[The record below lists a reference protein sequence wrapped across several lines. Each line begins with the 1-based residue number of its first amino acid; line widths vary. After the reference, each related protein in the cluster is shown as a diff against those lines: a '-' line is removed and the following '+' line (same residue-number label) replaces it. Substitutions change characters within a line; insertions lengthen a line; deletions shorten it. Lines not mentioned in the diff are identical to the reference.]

1 MNCKKTWTSKRL
13 LEVIDFNPKE
23 TLRKGQRAKKIAM
36 EQLRPFSKTPMG
48 YCEEFYNGGAKFKN
62 GDTLLA
68 RITPCLENGK
78 TAQDNE
84 LEEGEVGFGSTEY
97 IVLRAKE
104 GKSDKDFIYYLSISP
119 NFRSIA
125 IKSMVGSSGRQRV
138 QQNVLENAEF
148 LLPDLKTQK
157 RISAVLGSLDNK
169 IELNEKI
176 NQNLDWEDY
185 FSICRKI
192 IKLEKENQNLEAQAQ
207 AIFKSWFVDFEPFG
221 GKMPKDWAKINLSD
235 IADFVGGY
243 SYKSN
248 ELQHSSDAMAT
259 IKNFDRNGGFKLD
272 GFKEI
277 IPSSKL
283 KDIQKVDLFDTLVAH
298 TDLTQN
304 ADVIGNAEMLL
315 SKARYSNIIISM
327 DVVKVIPKNGLSKF
341 LLAALLKDARFKK
354 HCLCYVNGTTVLH
367 LSKKALPEYI
377 FAFPNNV
384 ENVCDI
390 TNLLEG
396 IYRKMARNIEEN
408 TRLSELRDTLLPK
421 LMSGEIDVSDV
432 AV

>member
-1 MNCKKTWTSKRL
+1 MKSSSNFNGWKITQLGNICDISSSKRIFAS
-13 LEVIDFNPKE
+13 EYKTSGIPFYRGKEIIEKFNKKPISTELFISPERFNEINNKFGVPKE
-23 TLRKGQRAKKIAM
+23 GDILLTSVGTLGIPYLVGNEDFYFKDGNLTWFKQFKSCNSRFLFFWFQSPFAKHQIETKSI
-36 EQLRPFSKTPMG
+36 
-48 YCEEFYNGGAKFKN
+48 
-62 GDTLLA
+62 
-68 RITPCLENGK
+68 
-78 TAQDNE
+78 
-84 LEEGEVGFGSTEY
+84 GSTQKALTIDILKSFTIHLPPIKVQNK
-97 IVLRAKE
+97 IVA
-104 GKSDKDFIYYLSISP
+104 ILS
-119 NFRSIA
+119 SI
-125 IKSMVGSSGRQRV
+125 
-138 QQNVLENAEF
+138 
-148 LLPDLKTQK
+148 D
-157 RISAVLGSLDNK
+157 DK
-169 IELNEKI
+169 IELNNKI
-176 NQNLDWEDY
+176 N
-185 FSICRKI
+185 R
-192 IKLEKENQNLEAQAQ
+192 NLEAQAQ

-421 LMSGEIDVSDV
+421 LMSGEIDISNI

>member
-1 MNCKKTWTSKRL
+1 MNCKETWTSKRL

-36 EQLRPFSKTPMG
+36 EQLRPFSKSPMG

-78 TAQDNE
+78 TAQVNE

-157 RISAVLGSLDNK
+157 KISAVLGSLDNK
-169 IELNEKI
+169 IELNNKI
-176 NQNLDWEDY
+176 NQNLE
-185 FSICRKI
+185 S
-192 IKLEKENQNLEAQAQ
+192 QAQ
-207 AIFKSWFVDFEPFG
+207 AIFKSWFVDFEPFKNGKFIDSELGKIPEGWRVEKLGAVCECVLG
-221 GKMPKDWAKINLSD
+221 GTPSRSRKEYWEGNIPWINSGKTNEFRVISPSEFISAEGLKKSATKLLPKKTTILAITGATLGQVSLLEIDACANQSVVGILENNLLPYEYIYMYVSHNIEKIISHQT
-235 IADFVGGY
+235 GGAQ
-243 SYKSN
+243 
-248 ELQHSSDAMAT
+248 QHINKDN
-259 IKNFDRNGGFKLD
+259 IKNFH
-272 GFKEI
+272 I
-277 IPSSKL
+277 ILPPQCEL
-283 KDIQKVDLFDTLVAH
+283 KRYT
-298 TDLTQN
+298 N
-304 ADVIGNAEMLL
+304 A
-315 SKARYSNIIISM
+315 
-327 DVVKVIPKNGLSKF
+327 
-341 LLAALLKDARFKK
+341 
-354 HCLCYVNGTTVLH
+354 
-367 LSKKALPEYI
+367 
-377 FAFPNNV
+377 V
-384 ENVCDI
+384 ENLYSEI
-390 TNLLEG
+390 TNLVFQS
-396 IYRKMARNIEEN
+396 R
-408 TRLSELRDTLLPK
+408 RLSQLRDTLLPK
-421 LMSGEIDVSDV
+421 LISGEIDVSDV

>member
-23 TLRKGQRAKKIAM
+23 MLRKGQRAKKIAM
-36 EQLRPFSKTPMG
+36 EQLRPYSKTPMG

-78 TAQDNE
+78 TAQVNE
-84 LEEGEVGFGSTEY
+84 LDEGEVGFGSTEY
-97 IVLRAKE
+97 IVLRSKE

-157 RISAVLGSLDNK
+157 KISAVLGSLDNK

-176 NQNLDWEDY
+176 NQNL
-185 FSICRKI
+185 
-192 IKLEKENQNLEAQAQ
+192 EAQAQ
-207 AIFKSWFVDFEPFG
+207 AIFKSWFVDFDPFG
-221 GKMPKDWAKINLSD
+221 GKMPNDWEETSITNIAEYLNGLPLQRYQTDDKSDSFSVLKIRELRLGRCDDVSDRCTCNIPKEYIIKDGDIIFSWSGTLCLDLWCGGNCALNQHLFKVYSHRYDKWFYYFWTKHYMNRFAQIASNKKTTMGHIKRSDLSD
-235 IADFVGGY
+235 AKVFVPSQDYYTLLNGIITPMVDKIIALRCE
-243 SYKSN
+243 S
-248 ELQHSSDAMAT
+248 
-259 IKNFDRNGGFKLD
+259 R
-272 GFKEI
+272 
-277 IPSSKL
+277 
-283 KDIQKVDLFDTLVAH
+283 
-298 TDLTQN
+298 
-304 ADVIGNAEMLL
+304 
-315 SKARYSNIIISM
+315 
-327 DVVKVIPKNGLSKF
+327 
-341 LLAALLKDARFKK
+341 
-354 HCLCYVNGTTVLH
+354 
-367 LSKKALPEYI
+367 
-377 FAFPNNV
+377 
-384 ENVCDI
+384 
-390 TNLLEG
+390 
-396 IYRKMARNIEEN
+396 
-408 TRLSELRDTLLPK
+408 RLSQLRDTLLPK

>member
-48 YCEEFYNGGAKFKN
+48 YCEEFYNCGAKFKN

-78 TAQDNE
+78 TAQVNE

-157 RISAVLGSLDNK
+157 KISAVLGSLDNK

-176 NQNLDWEDY
+176 NQNM
-185 FSICRKI
+185 
-192 IKLEKENQNLEAQAQ
+192 
-207 AIFKSWFVDFEPFG
+207 AIW
-221 GKMPKDWAKINLSD
+221 I
-235 IADFVGGY
+235 
-243 SYKSN
+243 
-248 ELQHSSDAMAT
+248 
-259 IKNFDRNGGFKLD
+259 
-272 GFKEI
+272 
-277 IPSSKL
+277 
-283 KDIQKVDLFDTLVAH
+283 
-298 TDLTQN
+298 
-304 ADVIGNAEMLL
+304 
-315 SKARYSNIIISM
+315 
-327 DVVKVIPKNGLSKF
+327 
-341 LLAALLKDARFKK
+341 
-354 HCLCYVNGTTVLH
+354 
-367 LSKKALPEYI
+367 
-377 FAFPNNV
+377 
-384 ENVCDI
+384 
-390 TNLLEG
+390 
-396 IYRKMARNIEEN
+396 
-408 TRLSELRDTLLPK
+408 
-421 LMSGEIDVSDV
+421 
-432 AV
+432 

>member
-36 EQLRPFSKTPMG
+36 EQLRPFSKSPMG
-48 YCEEFYNGGAKFKN
+48 CCEEFYNGGAKFKN

-78 TAQDNE
+78 TAQVNE

-157 RISAVLGSLDNK
+157 KISAVLGSLDNK

-176 NQNLDWEDY
+176 
-185 FSICRKI
+185 
-192 IKLEKENQNLEAQAQ
+192 NQNLEAQAQ

-221 GKMPKDWAKINLSD
+221 GKMPADWKA
-235 IADFVGGY
+235 
-243 SYKSN
+243 YKLG
-248 ELQHSSDAMAT
+248 EFLPVIT
-259 IKNFDRNGGFKLD
+259 GKKNANVS
-272 GFKEI
+272 
-277 IPSSKL
+277 SSKG
-283 KDIQKVDLFDTLVAH
+283 KYPFFSCAQDTAWTDEFSFDANAILVA
-298 TDLTQN
+298 
-304 ADVIGNAEMLL
+304 GNGDFNV
-315 SKARYSNIIISM
+315 KFYSGKFEAYQRTYVLIPHNPTFTNWLYY
-327 DVVKVIPKNGLSKF
+327 VVKYNLERITSGARGSVIKF
-341 LLAALLKDARFKK
+341 ITKGNLEDFSFFAPRNLDKLTPIDFFNSTNNKIAENKLEILKLAQ
-354 HCLCYVNGTTVLH
+354 
-367 LSKKALPEYI
+367 
-377 FAFPNNV
+377 
-384 ENVCDI
+384 
-390 TNLLEG
+390 
-396 IYRKMARNIEEN
+396 
-408 TRLSELRDTLLPK
+408 LRDTLLPK
-421 LMSGEIDVSDV
+421 LMSKEIDVLDV